1 MKLNEIFTDGM
12 ILQAHKNIRLYGKGS
27 GKITVSIADITK
39 TAEFSTDDWILE
51 LPALSY
57 GGPYEMTVDLNG
69 ELVTIKDIYIGEVVF
84 LGGQSNM
91 AMSLGGTSYPKE
103 NYEDNDLVRM
113 YTAAPFEGDG
123 EYKGKFRP
131 KDGWVKCDKE
141 TAPHFSAIGY
151 HIGTELSREKKI
163 AVGLISCAL
172 GSTVIESWMPAC
184 ISSQERFYLPKEEKY
199 DSPFVH
205 GPYNAHG
212 ILYKV
217 RQQSVVPYRLGNI
230 VWYQGESN
238 TGSGEWKIYTAL
250 LAELIKCWRKDFMDD
265 NLPFVVVQIADWDV
279 RDDDAWHGIQ
289 KAQEKIVEYVDN
301 VCVVKSA
308 DVCETHDIHPPT
320 KINLAKRIINVLK

>member
-1 MKLNEIFTDGM
+1 MLLNEIFTDGM
-12 ILQAHKNIRLYGKGS
+12 ILQAFKNIKIYGSGS
-27 GKITVSIADITK
+27 GKISVNIADITK
-39 TAEFSTDDWILE
+39 TTEINTDKWILE
-51 LPALSY
+51 LPALPY

-69 ELVTIKDIYIGEVVF
+69 EVIIIKDVYIGEVVF

-91 AMSLGGTSYPKE
+91 AMSLGGSSYPE
-103 NYEDNDLVRM
+103 ESYEDNPLVRM
-113 YTAAPFEGDG
+113 YTAAPFEGEG
-123 EYKGKFRP
+123 EYKGRFSP
-131 KDGWVKCDKE
+131 KDGWVKCNKE

-151 HIGTELSREKKI
+151 HIGNELCREKNI

-172 GSTVIESWMPAC
+172 GSTVIESWMPAE
-184 ISSQERFYLPKEEKY
+184 ISAQEKLYLPKEEKY

-205 GPYNAHG
+205 GPYNEHG

-217 RQQSVVPYRLGNI
+217 RQQSVVPYTLGNV

-238 TGSGEWKIYTAL
+238 TGSGEWKIYTLL
-250 LAELIKCWRKDFMDD
+250 LAELIKCWRKDFMDEK
-265 NLPFVVVQIADWDV
+265 LPFIVVQIADWDM

-289 KAQEKIVEYVDN
+289 RAQEKVVEYVDN

-320 KINLAKRIINVLK
+320 KINLAKRIVEALK